1 MANIFHIERAANKI
15 TLGTTGT
22 TINIASHTASQL
34 LGLDASKNLESIDGG
49 SIYQPLDAVL
59 TDIAA
64 LDVVADNEFIVGT
77 GAGTYAH
84 ESGATARTSLGL
96 VIGTNV
102 QAYDAELTSLAGLT
116 YAAAAFVKMTGA
128 NTFALRTLQ
137 QTSDDLEA
145 TIDHDNLLNFAA
157 NEHYLQS
164 TITTVG
170 TIGTGVWEGT
180 SVAVGYTD
188 AKCTEASP
196 DYAYISGNDAATDV
210 TAAQLEELTD
220 GSATTLH
227 SHAASAD
234 VKVKV
239 DAAATADYIG
249 AASNDGVLRTT
260 TGLSYADGGNFV
272 TLGLS
277 HLGFESLT
285 SPTPNDR
292 IPFWDESGSAFAWLS
307 PSTGLSI
314 DATSLGL
321 NFGALGEETT
331 PDLLDVVC
339 IYDPT
344 GGAHHK
350 VQLGNL
356 KALSAYTDEDSN
368 SDAILK
374 SHAYLAATDGKV
386 YATSECDNG
395 QNVIVYVETATQ
407 YGIDSDPT
415 AGGDIIEYSESSA
428 TDIWC
433 SVSAEV
439 AKGEYFEIT
448 SAGTIPAIHW
458 KSFGTLSKPVDQD

>member
-22 TINIASHTASQL
+22 TINIASHTASRL
-34 LGLDASKNLESIDGG
+34 LALDASKDLEVK
-49 SIYQPLDAVL
+49 A
-59 TDIAA
+59 
-64 LDVVADNEFIVGT
+64 
-77 GAGTYAH
+77 
-84 ESGATARTSLGL
+84 
-96 VIGTNV
+96 IGTDV
-102 QAYDAELTSLAGLT
+102 QAYHANLASLAGLT

-128 NTFALRTLQ
+128 NTFVLRTLQ
-137 QTSDDLEA
+137 ETSDDLEA
-145 TIDHDNLLNFAA
+145 TIDHDNLLNFAV

-164 TITTVG
+164 AITTVG
-170 TIGTGVWEGT
+170 TIGTGVWEG
-180 SVAVGYTD
+180 SSIAVGYTD

-321 NFGALGEETT
+321 NFGALTGETT

-350 VQLGNL
+350 VQLNNL
-356 KALSAYTDEDSN
+356 LNGDVPTNLDSG
-368 SDAILK
+368 SDAMLQD
-374 SHAYLAATDGKV
+374 HAYLAQ
-386 YATSECDNG
+386 TSG
-395 QNVIVYVETATQ
+395 Y
-407 YGIDSDPT
+407 
-415 AGGDIIEYSESSA
+415 
-428 TDIWC
+428 
-433 SVSAEV
+433 VSAFDISLSDTSLVGYIGTTTDPAGAGTVVQNHKTEPNYSGRCIYFFV
-439 AKGEYFEIT
+439 PNGKYFEIVE
-448 SAGTIPAIHW
+448 SVGTVTILWTPLVPG
-458 KSFGTLSKPVDQD
+458 GTAPIDQD